1 MTKVTILVTNGTYL
15 KRQQLHTPFITDNP
29 PVVILALLGRAYHS
43 MRGANFTGATMLD
56 VSNLH
61 KSYRGGVR
69 ALDCLSLEI
78 KPGMFGLLGPNGAGK
93 STLMRTLAGLQL
105 PDGGSIFLDGID
117 VLANPLALR
126 KQLGYLPQSFG
137 AYPYISCRAL
147 LRHMAV
153 LKGLPDNMET
163 ARQVDR
169 LIELTNLE
177 PHASKPVTAFSGGM
191 RQRFGIAQALLGDP
205 ALLILDEPTAGLD
218 PEERLRLYNLLSSL
232 SSDRIVLLSTHIVDD
247 VEQLCREVAIINSGR
262 IIARGDT
269 ERLVAELEMQVWQGM
284 AAANEESGALLL
296 NTTYLR
302 GVPQYRY
309 HCESNPGAGFERV
322 LSSLQDR
329 YFLELRRDT
338 LAATC

>member
-1 MTKVTILVTNGTYL
+1 MLEIRNLV
-15 KRQQLHTPFITDNP
+15 
-29 PVVILALLGRAYHS
+29 
-43 MRGANFTGATMLD
+43 
-56 VSNLH
+56 

-69 ALDCLSLEI
+69 ALDHLSLEI
-78 KPGMFGLLGPNGAGK
+78 APGMFGLLGPNGAGK

-105 PDGGSIFLDGID
+105 PDNGSIIFGGVD
-117 VLANPLALR
+117 VLADPLALR

-153 LKGLPDNMET
+153 LKGLPANLET
-163 ARQVDR
+163 VRQIDQ

-177 PHASKPVTAFSGGM
+177 PHASRPVTAFSGGM

-247 VEQLCREVAIINSGR
+247 VEQLCREVAIISSGK

-269 ERLVAELEMQVWQGM
+269 DRLVTELEMQVWQGTV
-284 AAANEESGALLL
+284 AANEKSGALLL

-302 GVPQYRY
+302 GIPQYRY
-309 HCESNPGAGFERV
+309 HCKSSPGPSFEQVRP
-322 LSSLQDR
+322 SLQDR
-329 YFLELRRDT
+329 YFLELRREE